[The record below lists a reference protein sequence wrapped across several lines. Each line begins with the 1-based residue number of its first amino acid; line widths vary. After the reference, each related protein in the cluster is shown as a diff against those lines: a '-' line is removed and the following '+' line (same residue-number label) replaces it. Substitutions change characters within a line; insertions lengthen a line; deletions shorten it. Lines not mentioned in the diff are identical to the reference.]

1 MNREEVYKSLK
12 IKKSEQKVVDKAFDY
27 IRDNCGMLAA
37 RHALSEVQRMV
48 Y

>member
-12 IKKSEQKVVDKAFDY
+12 IKKSEQKVFDW
-27 IRDNCGMLAA
+27 IRDNCDMGEA
-37 RHALSEVQRMV
+37 VDIITD

>member
-12 IKKSEQKVVDKAFDY
+12 IKKSEQEVVDKVFDW
-27 IRDNCGMLAA
+27 IRDNCGMMTA
-37 RHALSEVQRMV
+37 VNIITD